1 MKSKRLTRGTSTS
14 ELVPVKKRGIYLA
27 LVTLFVLPFT
37 PYLLYAQLL
46 STYHTWRWGLWIC
59 L

>member
-1 MKSKRLTRGTSTS
+1 MPVKTRGY
-14 ELVPVKKRGIYLA
+14 YLA
-27 LVTLFVLPFT
+27 LVTGFVLPFT

-46 STYHTWRWGLWIC
+46 STYHTWRWGIWIC